1 MRPLA
6 GRTLSVRQQ
15 RLTDTRSGPYNPPC
29 SGPSNP
35 PCSGF
40 GVCGN
45 FNVNVGEGSMEAA
58 ERKGGR
64 RQILEQ
70 CNQRLGAGS
79 PQRGVQGQDSGWERG
94 GRASPHLKTLFQAT
108 GHSGLPLLAP
118 PVRILCP
125 GCLEKAKVCLEH
137 IHLLTPVTYPRHSE
151 APFSTADTL
160 ILQTRENWTSE
171 KEPAACAL
179 CWLGEGPAQALAG
192 RPWLRSA
199 GMRSCADGGACPNIT
214 NSKRS

>member
-1 MRPLA
+1 M
-6 GRTLSVRQQ
+6 RQQ
-15 RLTDTRSGPYNPPC
+15 RLTDTR

-137 IHLLTPVTYPRHSE
+137 IHLLTPVTYPRHSDHRGPFLHSGHTYLANE
-151 APFSTADTL
+151 RKLDIRKGTCRVCSLLAWRGSSAGIGWEALAPFCWD
-160 ILQTRENWTSE
+160 
-171 KEPAACAL
+171 AL
-179 CWLGEGPAQALAG
+179 V
-192 RPWLRSA
+192 R
-199 GMRSCADGGACPNIT
+199 
-214 NSKRS
+214 